1 MHFFIQKKNHKI
13 FFQDPNTTN
22 APKIEYDGVPYI
34 IERRK
39 VFDCQ
44 HGIDRNLADK
54 KQITSKIWG
63 TRNIYYHSYYY
74 ISNRAKGKLL
84 LVVRARILL
93 KKNHLQYAV
102 VYKKLAL
109 YYKAYEGQ

>member
-1 MHFFIQKKNHKI
+1 MKTINRCIFSTEKNHKI

-54 KQITSKIWG
+54 NRYLQKSEVQEIYITIVITIFQTAQKE
-63 TRNIYYHSYYY
+63 NCC
-74 ISNRAKGKLL
+74 
-84 LVVRARILL
+84 
-93 KKNHLQYAV
+93 
-102 VYKKLAL
+102 
-109 YYKAYEGQ
+109 